1 MSHRPPIF
9 VSEKGSMNVWQ
20 MPGSNH
26 HFPLWHLIGDWG
38 SHMVYENWVG
48 GKYMFFLCSQNNFPD
63 SVAVKS
69 CAQMCLFPTKASGT
83 AEMDA
88 DILIQCC
95 KSQPRRHQIRH
106 GIFLGI

>member
-1 MSHRPPIF
+1 
-9 VSEKGSMNVWQ
+9 
-20 MPGSNH
+20 
-26 HFPLWHLIGDWG
+26 
-38 SHMVYENWVG
+38 
-48 GKYMFFLCSQNNFPD
+48 MFFLCSQNNFPD